1 MRDIKGARLRTTGD
15 IERFITGGKATFTVL
30 SPATGDRYTFR
41 VNQKEND
48 DGSLSPF
55 FVSVLN
61 GPDNYTNYQY
71 IGIISAGGR
80 FRTTAKSKVSPDAL
94 SVRCINWLL
103 ENVHSEEQMDRI
115 EFWHCGKCG
124 MCGRKLTV
132 PESIESGIGPIC
144 ARR

>member
-1 MRDIKGARLRTTGD
+1 MRDNTGARLRATGD
-15 IERFITGGKATFTVL
+15 IERFITGGKATFTVV
-30 SPATGDRYTFR
+30 SSATGDRYTFR
-41 VNQKEND
+41 VNQREND

-61 GPDNYTNYQY
+61 GPDNYTNYNY

-80 FRTTAKSKVSPDAL
+80 FRTTAKSKASPDAP

-132 PESIESGIGPIC
+132 PESIESGIGPVC